1 MARVLVGLLGV
12 FILCGARPALASA
25 PRARAWAL
33 ELDAQAGWVEGK
45 HSGGAALGVTS
56 RLRHGVLTAGGS
68 LQGATI
74 LLGSMGSLSAVAG
87 LSVPLG
93 RVRLDALAEVG
104 GNAYASVGSNF
115 LSQDPG
121 AGAVLPF
128 VGARSAAL
136 LRIFRNAR
144 GVELWVGPSF
154 QYANDVETTSR
165 TYTYRRGG
173 GGWLI
178 GDDRDEVVTRTVDIG
193 QARYSVLAVV
203 TTTVPL

>member
-1 MARVLVGLLGV
+1 M
-12 FILCGARPALASA
+12 
-25 PRARAWAL
+25 
-33 ELDAQAGWVEGK
+33 EGR
-45 HSGGAALGVTS
+45 HSGGLALGVTS
-56 RLRHGVLTAGGS
+56 RVRYGVLTAGGS

-93 RVRLDALAEVG
+93 SVRLDVLAEVG
-104 GNAYASVGSNF
+104 GNAYAGVGSSF

-121 AGAVLPF
+121 ARALLPF

-136 LRIFRNAR
+136 LLVFRNAR
-144 GVELWVGPSF
+144 GVEVWVGPAL
-154 QYANDVETTSR
+154 QYANDLETTSR
-165 TYTYRRGG
+165 TYTYRRQGS
-173 GGWLI
+173 GWLF
-178 GDDRDEVVTRTVDIG
+178 GNDRDEVVTRTVDVG